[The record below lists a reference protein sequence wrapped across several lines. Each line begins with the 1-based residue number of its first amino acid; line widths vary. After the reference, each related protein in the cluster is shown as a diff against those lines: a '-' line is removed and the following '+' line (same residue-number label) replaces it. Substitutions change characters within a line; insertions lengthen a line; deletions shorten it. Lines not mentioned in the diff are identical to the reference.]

1 MARVLADIAREIMT
15 QNSTRDGWLKLEEEV
30 VCAMACATESEI
42 QAFVESGAGEI
53 LDMSCSAI
61 RIIQKQ

>member
-1 MARVLADIAREIMT
+1 MT
-15 QNSTRDGWLKLEEEV
+15 ERPDMNEWLNLEAEVST
-30 VCAMACATESEI
+30 AMANANDEEI
-42 QAFVESGAGEI
+42 EAFVESGAGEI